1 MTTRLLALLLLLSP
15 GLAWGQELRVAAV
28 NGPLAYFAR
37 ALGGDAVEVYFPVP
51 EGVDPASWR
60 PAIAEIAQY
69 QKSDLILLN
78 GAGYAGW
85 TTKAALP
92 RAKTVNTGKA
102 FEDQLIRLVTAVT
115 HSHGADGEHSHTGTA
130 NQTWLDLEQATRQA
144 AAVAEALRRR
154 LPDRAEAISAAEAE
168 LASAMAERHARAL
181 DLGAELA
188 GARVIAA
195 LPGLEY
201 FARAY
206 GLDAVS
212 LAWTPGA
219 APGPEEISALEAA
232 LPARLFIWQQ
242 APADA
247 ARAAVADLGLAQA
260 VIDPS
265 ARAGTDFLAVVDANL
280 DALEA
285 AIAASD

>member
-1 MTTRLLALLLLLSP
+1 MMLRTLALLLLLP

-37 ALGGDAVEVYFPVP
+37 ALGGEAVELYFPVP
-51 EGVDPASWR
+51 DGVDPASWR
-60 PAIAEIAQY
+60 PTIAEIAEY

-92 RAKTVNTGKA
+92 RAKTVDTGKA
-102 FEDQLIRLVTAVT
+102 LEDRLIMLNSAVT
-115 HSHGADGEHSHTGTA
+115 HSHGADGEHSHTGVA
-130 NQTWLDLEQATRQA
+130 SQTWLDLDQATTQA

-154 LPDRAEAISAAEAE
+154 LPDRAEAISAAETDLVAA
-168 LASAMAERHARAL
+168 LAERHKRAQE
-181 DLGAELA
+181 LGAQLV
-188 GARVIAA
+188 GARLIAS

-206 GLDAVS
+206 GLDIAP
-212 LAWTPGA
+212 LAWTPGQ
-219 APGPEEISALEAA
+219 APGPDDLEALDAA
-232 LPARLFIWQQ
+232 LPARLFVWQE
-242 APADA
+242 APDAA
-247 ARAAVADLGLAQA
+247 ARAAVAERGLAQA
-260 VIDPS
+260 VANPGS
-265 ARAGTDFLAVVDANL
+265 VAAADFLAVIDSNL

-285 AIAASD
+285 AVSASE

>member
-1 MTTRLLALLLLLSP
+1 MMLRALAVVLMLP

-28 NGPLAYFAR
+28 NGPLAAFAR
-37 ALGGDAVEVYFPVP
+37 ALGGDAVDVYFPVP

-60 PAIAEIAQY
+60 PAIAEIAEF
-69 QKSDLILLN
+69 QKADLILLN

-102 FEDQLIRLVTAVT
+102 LEDAPIMLETAVT

-130 NQTWLDLEQATRQA
+130 SQTWLDLDQAARQA

-154 LPDRAEAISAAEAE
+154 LPDRAEAISAAEAR
-168 LASAMAERHARAL
+168 LAAALAERHARAQA
-181 DLGAELA
+181 LGARLA
-188 GARVIAA
+188 GAKVIAA

-201 FARAY
+201 CARAY
-206 GLDAVS
+206 GLDVTP
-212 LAWTPGA
+212 LAWTPGVAPDA
-219 APGPEEISALEAA
+219 AGLAALDAA
-232 LPARLFIWQQ
+232 LPARLFLWQQ
-242 APADA
+242 TPAEP
-247 ARAAVADLGLAQA
+247 ARAAVAERGLAQA
-260 VIDPS
+260 VIDPG
-265 ARAGTDFLAVVDANL
+265 AGAASDFLAVIDANL

-285 AIAASD
+285 AIAASE